1 MGIFDNILKDNE
13 TLFKN
18 EFALD
23 YDFVPK
29 EIPHRENQQHYIADC
44 ISPLL
49 NKRNGRNIFVCGS
62 PGIGKTLAIKHI
74 FKELEEKTND
84 VIPIYI
90 NGWKKDTSYKIL
102 IDICEQ
108 IGYKWTHNKRTDE
121 LIKII
126 SDALNKKSTVIC
138 IDEID
143 RVKEVDII
151 YSLCEDLF
159 KKSIIIIA
167 NDKNWISKL
176 DQRIKSRLMPEY
188 LEFKEYTFEETKDII
203 LQRINLCFYDNIWEA
218 NAINLVVSK
227 TSEMKDIRSGLFLLK
242 ESGIFAENKGSR
254 NILKNH
260 TQEAISKLEG
270 FKIKDSK
277 EFNKDEQLVLE
288 LIKKNTGKTIKELFD
303 LFDTEMSY
311 RTFHRK
317 IEELNKNNMIE
328 FGKKKGKSI
337 MINYSKKIT
346 EFNK

>member
-1 MGIFDNILKDNE
+1 
-13 TLFKN
+13 
-18 EFALD
+18 
-23 YDFVPK
+23 
-29 EIPHRENQQHYIADC
+29 
-44 ISPLL
+44 
-49 NKRNGRNIFVCGS
+49 
-62 PGIGKTLAIKHI
+62 
-74 FKELEEKTND
+74 
-84 VIPIYI
+84 
-90 NGWKKDTSYKIL
+90 
-102 IDICEQ
+102 
-108 IGYKWTHNKRTDE
+108 
-121 LIKII
+121 
-126 SDALNKKSTVIC
+126 
-138 IDEID
+138 
-143 RVKEVDII
+143 
-151 YSLCEDLF
+151 
-159 KKSIIIIA
+159 
-167 NDKNWISKL
+167 
-176 DQRIKSRLMPEY
+176 
-188 LEFKEYTFEETKDII
+188 
-203 LQRINLCFYDNIWEA
+203 
-218 NAINLVVSK
+218 
-227 TSEMKDIRSGLFLLK
+227 MKDIRSGLFLLK